1 MMSLYLKW
9 HKLVKSV
16 CYGLVGVLC
25 NVLNTLL
32 CQVWNVAD
40 GRELAVCSKHDGW
53 VSSCW
58 FSSDSDFLVSVSNN
72 IKVRLYIYFF
82 WNIYSFVTYNKKTL
96 STTSFVPF
104 YFRSSRFLNF
114 ADPTISEPGTGYN
127 RPDRTQFQ
135 SCGGGGE
142 GGG

>member
-1 MMSLYLKW
+1 MLLYLKW

-72 IKVRLYIYFF
+72 IKVRVYIFF
-82 WNIYSFVTYNKKTL
+82 YWNIYSFVTCCLLAQYF
-96 STTSFVPF
+96 SQFVLGLAVVP
-104 YFRSSRFLNF
+104 REIE
-114 ADPTISEPGTGYN
+114 DN
-127 RPDRTQFQ
+127 RDL
-135 SCGGGGE
+135 
-142 GGG
+142 